1 MRRRYADDYRGWPV
15 APRTR
20 QHPVRGSFL
29 DPRSGLGY
37 HHGIDISVRDD
48 RPEPG
53 APPGRT
59 HRVYAIEG
67 GSVRQALSGL
77 GPWEE
82 GIVRI
87 GHFGYGHIEPV
98 VQEGQV
104 VAPGEMIGW
113 TTMREWH
120 VHLSEWH
127 FPGGEWERRVPVN
140 PLARN
145 GKIAPYVDTAAP
157 AIHDIRFTTPAD
169 PGWRVGNGRAI
180 FRRGGS
186 AVEPAA
192 LSGLVDVRARIEDP
206 QSFRGWFRDVR
217 ELETAHHPS
226 RVHVKVVR
234 LEDGR
239 VVVDRDVFTTDVTL
253 GAEAR
258 AVGRSPIPFSNHYA
272 PGTKQNL
279 RANTAVPRGL
289 AGQGELWFRLFA
301 GPRTTY
307 WDTTGVRNGPY
318 RVTVS
323 AWDLARNRTD
333 DSVDVAVLN
342 P

>member
-37 HHGIDISVRDD
+37 HHGIDIAVRDD

-67 GSVRQALSGL
+67 GRVRQALRGL
-77 GPWEE
+77 GPWKE
-82 GIVRI
+82 GVIRL
-87 GHFGYGHIEPV
+87 GHFGYGHVDPV
-98 VQEGQV
+98 VAEGDQV
-104 VAPGEMIGW
+104 EPGQMIGW
-113 TTMREWH
+113 TTEKEWH

-127 FPGGEWERRVPVN
+127 LPGGDWDRRVPVN
-140 PLARN
+140 PLDRA
-145 GKIAPYVDTAAP
+145 GKLAPYADTAP
-157 AIHDIRFTTPAD
+157 PVIHDIRFTTPSD

-186 AVEPAA
+186 TIEPTRLA
-192 LSGLVDVRARIEDP
+192 GLVDVRARIEDP
-206 QSFRGWFRDVR
+206 VSVRGWFRDVPV
-217 ELETAHHPS
+217 LETAHHPD
-226 RVHVKVVR
+226 RVNVKLVR
-234 LEDGR
+234 LEDGK
-239 VVVDRDVFTTDVTL
+239 VVVDREVFRCDVTL
-253 GAEAR
+253 GSEAR

-289 AGQGELWFRLFA
+289 PGQGELWFRLFA
-301 GPRTTY
+301 RPRSLY
-307 WDTTGVRNGPY
+307 WDTTTVRNGPY
-318 RVTVS
+318 RLTVR
-323 AWDLARNRTD
+323 AWDVAGNRAD
-333 DSVDVAVLN
+333 ASVDALVQN